1 MRHNSLFQRPLLAK
15 FRYRSLQSQY
25 SSSEQIGEM
34 LDQTRISGPVR
45 QNSSRFDSNDSYD
58 DMASH
63 QQAAAQNAFLNR
75 PRSRSL
81 TYVTGK

>member
-1 MRHNSLFQRPLLAK
+1 MSRNLFQRPLLVK

-34 LDQTRISGPVR
+34 LEQTRVSGPTR
-45 QNSSRFDSNDSYD
+45 QNSSRFDSNESYD
-58 DMASH
+58 DMAS
-63 QQAAAQNAFLNR
+63 QQQVAAQNAFLNR

-81 TYVTGK
+81 TYVR